1 MLHERRMERSTKR
14 YTTQSILYGK
24 RQNLWVENIMSCK
37 GRPYHCTT
45 HLQSPHPIPW
55 RTSRNKKDTVLLQQ
69 SMVVTN
75 FVKNCVARVKNHSSQ
90 RNHHYNQHRGLK
102 NLGRRSKWTSL
113 ENNSSSSRELP
124 NHCDRLVEQMA
135 WSHSHKQCDHSNCD
149 QLTLRSVHTK
159 MPQVLVTDNGPQFQA
174 DFTSY
179 KKKMEWCTRR
189 PCYTI
194 H

>member
-135 WSHSHKQCDHSNCD
+135 WSHSHKQCDHSNKD
-149 QLTLRSVHTK
+149 NSFSIVFSFSNTLVHYFISVYQICFF
-159 MPQVLVTDNGPQFQA
+159 MIGFRFPLSF
-174 DFTSY
+174 SLSLL
-179 KKKMEWCTRR
+179 
-189 PCYTI
+189 
-194 H
+194 